1 MEAAVDA
8 EISKADALD
17 DDGYAKIKQKRV
29 AEMKK
34 QAAERQMNQ
43 ANGHGSLTKGDQK
56 DFFTV
61 TKQSTKVVAIFSR
74 NSNKYGKAML
84 EHAELLAQK
93 HLEARF
99 IWVDAENAPFLT
111 DKLNIYMLPTICCI
125 MDNKVHKQHNG
136 LNASEIAEVLTAV
149 GITPMKRRKED
160 QGLLL
165 INFTEVLKSMGW
177 TREQVVDE
185 IIERCGPIEPNH
197 APRQRWMT
205 HKWWVCS
212 EMDTALA
219 RRSAS
224 RESSSA
230 TRWTGRAA
238 TAAVGSENANATSGW

>member
-1 MEAAVDA
+1 MDQQDMIDMALAQTLLSVEAAVDA

-43 ANGHGSLTKGDQK
+43 ANGHGSLTKVDQK

-136 LNASEIAEVLTAV
+136 LNEIDGSGRYSSGTLEY
-149 GITPMKRRKED
+149 
-160 QGLLL
+160 LLYTDDML
-165 INFTEVLKSMGW
+165 NDAPLYD
-177 TREQVVDE
+177 RE
-185 IIERCGPIEPNH
+185 IIEE
-197 APRQRWMT
+197 
-205 HKWWVCS
+205 
-212 EMDTALA
+212 EEELA
-219 RRSAS
+219 DLD
-224 RESSSA
+224 ED
-230 TRWTGRAA
+230 
-238 TAAVGSENANATSGW
+238 

>member
-43 ANGHGSLTKGDQK
+43 ANGHGSLTKVDQK

-136 LNASEIAEVLTAV
+136 LNEIDGSGRYSSGTLEY
-149 GITPMKRRKED
+149 
-160 QGLLL
+160 LLYTDDML
-165 INFTEVLKSMGW
+165 NDAPLYD
-177 TREQVVDE
+177 RE
-185 IIERCGPIEPNH
+185 IIEE
-197 APRQRWMT
+197 
-205 HKWWVCS
+205 
-212 EMDTALA
+212 EEELA
-219 RRSAS
+219 DLD
-224 RESSSA
+224 ED
-230 TRWTGRAA
+230 
-238 TAAVGSENANATSGW
+238 